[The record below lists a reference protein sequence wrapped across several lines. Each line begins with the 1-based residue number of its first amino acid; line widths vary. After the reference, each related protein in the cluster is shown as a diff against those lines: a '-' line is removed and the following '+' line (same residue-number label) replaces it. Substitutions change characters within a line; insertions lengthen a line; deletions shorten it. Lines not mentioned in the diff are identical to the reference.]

1 MNDLE
6 ELGKEFYDNFVTTM
20 SKVTEN
26 DIGRI
31 ISLIL
36 NSPKVFVLGIGHSGM
51 FGRILSMKLR
61 HVGIEAYTV
70 FDEINPPF
78 KKNDLFIAISQ
89 SGNTSTI
96 ITLVEKAK
104 KLGGKVVGITSNEE
118 SRLVKL
124 SDAYIKIDKVNYDL
138 DFNILGILGDKNNQN
153 LLGSLFGFNIYIL
166 FYLIVTI
173 IANKRGETAEKIND
187 RHATLQ

>member
-1 MNDLE
+1 MEYLKN
-6 ELGKEFYDNFVTTM
+6 LGKEFYDNFIAT
-20 SKVTEN
+20 TEN
-26 DIGRI
+26 ISDNDLESVIKI
-31 ISLIL
+31 ILDA
-36 NSPKVFVLGIGHSGM
+36 PKVFVLGIGHSGM

-61 HVGIEAYTV
+61 HVGVEAYTV

-96 ITLVEKAK
+96 VTLAEKAK
-104 KLGGKVVGITSNEE
+104 KLGGRVIGITSNDKSSLTEI
-118 SRLVKL
+118 
-124 SDAYIKIDKVNYDL
+124 SDAYLKIGKIDNKLNFD
-138 DFNILGILGDKNNQN
+138 ILGTLGVKNNQN

-166 FYLIVTI
+166 FYLIVI
-173 IANKRGETAEKIND
+173 MIAKKRGETAEEINS

>member
-1 MNDLE
+1 MNGLE
-6 ELGKEFYDNFVTTM
+6 KLGKEFYDNFVTTM
-20 SKVTEN
+20 SKVTEDN
-26 DIGRI
+26 INRVI
-31 ISLIL
+31 NLIL

-51 FGRILSMKLR
+51 FGKILSMKLR
-61 HVGIEAYTV
+61 HVEIEAYTV

-78 KKNDLFIAISQ
+78 KKDDLFIAISQ

-104 KLGGKVVGITSNEE
+104 KLKGKIVGITSNEE
-118 SRLVKL
+118 SLLVKL
-124 SDAYIKIDKVNYDL
+124 SDAYIKIEKIDSNL
-138 DFNILGILGDKNNQN
+138 DFNILGTLGDKNNQN

-166 FYLIVTI
+166 FYFIVI
-173 IANKRGETAEKIND
+173 LIANKRGETAEEINN